1 MCRASRMGLQHNI
14 IIRHVAH
21 KTCNAIC
28 HMRAGQVSP
37 ASALGPESSSV
48 RGLMFGFWSG
58 NGHKILCSLMHV
70 TLARRQG
77 APRPMLQFALETCSR
92 GTSSVKFLAAYF
104 SGHPSFLLLGF
115 VFWVFFLLLT
125 HASFSATH
133 LQQSLS
139 NVTQDLSKIKAM
151 LHYSVSRN
159 LFFF

>member
-115 VFWVFFLLLT
+115 VFWGFFCYLPMRPSPRLICN
-125 HASFSATH
+125 SPCRMSR
-133 LQQSLS
+133 
-139 NVTQDLSKIKAM
+139 KICQ
-151 LHYSVSRN
+151 R
-159 LFFF
+159 